1 MLKAVIQRLLRI
13 RRTNR
18 LKSDLRRIQGYWNLK
33 AKEKGVSVAKDVER
47 YLMEISRS
55 KKTG

>member
-33 AKEKGVSVAKDVER
+33 AKEKELFTEKDVER
-47 YLMEISRS
+47 YLHRS
-55 KKTG
+55 LRIQRAD